1 MRHISIIWFSGQNLK
16 PNQGKFIDPSH
27 LPSIRFFGCLAWR
40 KFQGTISYF
49 NPFLN
54 LLINDFCL
62 IKKILNLHFKG
73 SLEKTFQKRREFTTK
88 GHNLWPKPKAKS
100 GCSIEQYLIKGDSTI
115 SHHCPVQCVFN
126 LHANQR
132 EPCSI
137 FKMKTNYLKELEII
151 VSMTKVWKEQKN
163 LTPFFSK
170 LQKSGQILEDQ
181 FAFREL
187 RGTKAK
193 KLKQR

>member
-1 MRHISIIWFSGQNLK
+1 
-16 PNQGKFIDPSH
+16 
-27 LPSIRFFGCLAWR
+27 
-40 KFQGTISYF
+40 
-49 NPFLN
+49 
-54 LLINDFCL
+54 
-62 IKKILNLHFKG
+62 
-73 SLEKTFQKRREFTTK
+73 
-88 GHNLWPKPKAKS
+88 
-100 GCSIEQYLIKGDSTI
+100 
-115 SHHCPVQCVFN
+115 
-126 LHANQR
+126 
-132 EPCSI
+132 
-137 FKMKTNYLKELEII
+137 MKTNYLKELEII

>member
-1 MRHISIIWFSGQNLK
+1 LRKRFRKEESLLPRAIICDQNLK
-16 PNQGKFIDPSH
+16 QSQDVP
-27 LPSIRFFGCLAWR
+27 
-40 KFQGTISYF
+40 
-49 NPFLN
+49 
-54 LLINDFCL
+54 
-62 IKKILNLHFKG
+62 
-73 SLEKTFQKRREFTTK
+73 
-88 GHNLWPKPKAKS
+88 
-100 GCSIEQYLIKGDSTI
+100 IEQYLIKGDSTI
-115 SHHCPVQCVFN
+115 SHYCPVQCVFN